1 MIRRPKSIRTW
12 LLYGLA
18 SVLLL
23 AFLAIGFFAY
33 LVSAH
38 EAEEVFDAQLA
49 TSARVLAAL
58 SQDSRLQPPTQ
69 KPLVIDLP
77 SDLRHPNDDAPVAG
91 GHPYEN
97 KLAFQVWDAQ
107 EGLLARSRNAPKSP
121 LGPPSPG
128 FHDAEVDGQ
137 RWHAFV
143 LETKDFRIH
152 TAERADIRD
161 EISTEI
167 VTAIMVPLAMGGLI
181 LMVVVNLLARR
192 AVRPVLGLANQI
204 SSRKAHDL
212 EPFETFGLPRELR
225 PVVQELNLLLQRVRE
240 SMGREQRFLDAA
252 AHELRTPLT
261 AVQLHL
267 ENAMST
273 STPSE
278 HQMSLQQAQDA
289 CRRTVRLAEQLL
301 AYSRVSAAGFESRA
315 PVDLGA
321 TAESVAE
328 MMEPILKQ
336 RGQYVQLHIQDQ
348 VMIPAVR
355 FKIEQLI
362 QNLLANA
369 ASHGAASTGIYLS
382 VRSTR
387 DHAELTIRNE
397 GPTLPEAE
405 LTKVL
410 IPHYRVQG
418 TKAEGNGLGLAI
430 VQEIV
435 SQHRG
440 EIRLENQSA
449 PPGVRVVVQLP
460 SIRDRAPTENQP
472 FLN

>member
-18 SVLLL
+18 SVLFV
-23 AFLAIGFFAY
+23 AFIVIGWFAY
-33 LVSAH
+33 LVSSH

-49 TSARVLAAL
+49 TSARMLAAL
-58 SQDSRLQPPTQ
+58 SQDRNLLDATQ
-69 KPLVIDLP
+69 EPLIIDLP
-77 SDLRHPNDDAPVAG
+77 PGLSDQEDDASSPG

-97 KLAFQVWDAQ
+97 KLAFQVWNTQ
-107 EGLLARSRNAPKSP
+107 GVLLARSRNAPETQ
-121 LGPPSPG
+121 LGPAEAG
-128 FHDAEVDGQ
+128 FHNTEAGGQ
-137 RWHAFV
+137 RWHTFV
-143 LETKDFRIH
+143 LVTEAVRIH
-152 TAERADIRD
+152 TAERADIRG
-161 EISTEI
+161 EISADI
-167 VTAIMVPLAMGGLI
+167 VTAIMVPLAMGGLL
-181 LMVVVNLLARR
+181 LMIVVNLLARR

-212 EPFETFGLPRELR
+212 EPFETLGLPRELR

-267 ENAMST
+267 QNAMST

-301 AYSRVSAAGFESRA
+301 AYSRVSAAGFESRT

-328 MMEPILKQ
+328 MMEPILQQ
-336 RGQYVQLHIQDQ
+336 RGQQAQLHVQDR
-348 VMIPAVR
+348 VMIPGVR

-369 ASHGAASTGIYLS
+369 ASHGAASTVIHVSL
-382 VRSTR
+382 RSTGDR
-387 DHAELTIRNE
+387 AELSIRNE
-397 GPTLPEAE
+397 GPTLPEAD
-405 LTKVL
+405 LTKVF

-430 VQEIV
+430 VREIV

-440 EIRLENQSA
+440 EIWLENQIA
-449 PPGVRVVVQLP
+449 PPGVCVVVQLP
-460 SIRDRAPTENQP
+460 LS
-472 FLN
+472 